1 MAPELLSAVEASLS
15 AATGAQF
22 KARSVAKASGGC
34 IHSCFVLTGASQRC
48 FARFFVKTNEQSFA
62 DAFAAE
68 ADGLEALGR
77 AGVRVP
83 TPVALGAHG
92 AYAWL
97 AMEYLELHPGNETGF
112 EMLARALATVHS
124 SQGEAYGWSRNN
136 HIGATPQRNSRT
148 ADWSRFWRD
157 ERLLPQLQLAA
168 ANGHGALANSGERL
182 CARLDSLLRG
192 HQPAAS
198 LLHGDLWSGNA
209 SFLADGTPVLFDPAV
224 YYGDAE
230 ADLAM
235 TELFGGFSG
244 RFYAAYREIRPL
256 DPGYSTRKI
265 LYNLYHVLN
274 HANLFGG
281 GYAAQALRMMEQLL
295 GNV

>member
-1 MAPELLSAVEASLS
+1 MAPELLSALEASLS
-15 AATGAQF
+15 AATGSQF
-22 KARSVAKASGGC
+22 NARSVTKASGGC
-34 IHSCFVLTGASQRC
+34 IHNSFVLTGASGRN
-48 FARFFVKTNEQSFA
+48 FARFFVKTNQQSFA

-68 ADGLEALGR
+68 ADGLSALAR

-83 TPVALGAHG
+83 APVAVGEHG
-92 AYAWL
+92 AFAYL
-97 AMEYLELHPGNETGF
+97 VMEYLELHSGDGTGF
-112 EMLARALATVHS
+112 EKLAQALAMVHS

-136 HIGATPQRNSRT
+136 YIGATPQRNNRT

-157 ERLLPQLQLAA
+157 ERLLPQLKLAA
-168 ANGHGALANSGERL
+168 ANGHGALAKTGERL
-182 CARLDSLLRG
+182 CEQLDSLLSG
-192 HQPAAS
+192 YKPAAS

-224 YYGDAE
+224 YRGDAE

-235 TELFGGFSG
+235 TELFGGFPH
-244 RFYAAYREIRPL
+244 RFYAAYRDIRPL
-256 DPGYSTRKI
+256 DAGYSTRKT
-265 LYNLYHVLN
+265 LYNLYHILN
-274 HANLFGG
+274 HTNLFGG